1 MFNKNTAKDKKTNL
15 DNITINT
22 VIDEG
27 MLITGNISGDGAIR
41 IDGKVEGN
49 IDLKEGIILGE
60 KSEITGSV
68 KSNIVVVH
76 GKLYGNLNCRYLY
89 IKSTGLI
96 DGDIEVGAFEVELG
110 GKYNGTL
117 KMPGHEPLA
126 NGTSK
131 SKKAVEGEAL
141 LSQ

>member
-1 MFNKNTAKDKKTNL
+1 MFNKTTAVKDKKTTL
-15 DNITINT
+15 DNIAINT

-27 MLITGNISGDGAIR
+27 MLIKGNISGEGAIR

-60 KSEITGSV
+60 KAEITGAV
-68 KSNIVVVH
+68 KSNIIVVH
-76 GKLYGNLNCRYLY
+76 GKLYGNINCRYLY

-117 KMPGHEPLA
+117 KMFNQEPSE
-126 NGTSK
+126 NGISK
-131 SKKAVEGEAL
+131 SKKTAEVKV
-141 LSQ
+141 

>member
-1 MFNKNTAKDKKTNL
+1 MFNKNNSRDKKTNI
-15 DNITINT
+15 DHVTINT

-27 MLITGNISGDGAIR
+27 MLIKGNISGEGAIR

-49 IDLKEGIILGE
+49 IDLKDGIILGE
-60 KSEITGSV
+60 KSEIKGSL
-68 KSNIVVVH
+68 KSNIIVVH
-76 GKLYGNLNCRYLY
+76 GKLYGNISCRFLY

-117 KMPGHEPLA
+117 KMFDQEPQ
-126 NGTSK
+126 NKETHK
-131 SKKAVEGEAL
+131 SKKTLVSETAV
-141 LSQ
+141 

>member
-1 MFNKNTAKDKKTNL
+1 MFNKNSSRDKKTNL
-15 DNITINT
+15 DNIAINT

-27 MLITGNISGDGAIR
+27 MLIKGNISGEGAIR

-60 KSEITGSV
+60 KSEVTGSV
-68 KSNIVVVH
+68 KSSIIVVH
-76 GKLYGNLNCRYLY
+76 GKLYGNLDCRYLY

-117 KMPGHEPLA
+117 KMRDAEPLNKETA
-126 NGTSK
+126 KTR
-131 SKKAVEGEAL
+131 KAMAGSEVPA
-141 LSQ
+141 